1 MKSLKSNPD
10 VQRQRG
16 FDHLTVARFMVS
28 DVQAARSETTASEI
42 AAMMLE
48 GFGAVP
54 IVDPTQRLIG
64 IVTEHDLLTS
74 LEKNQKW
81 GEVSARD
88 IMTPNPYS
96 VRPDTDLATL
106 LHVLQVSNLIHVP
119 VVVAE
124 ERLVGIVARRDILR
138 AYLNYWVESR

>member
-1 MKSLKSNPD
+1 MKLSNSSSDVSL
-10 VQRQRG
+10 QRRFG
-16 FDHLTVARFMVS
+16 RLTVARFMVG
-28 DVQAARSETTASEI
+28 DVQTARPEAAASQI
-42 AAMMLE
+42 AEMMLE

-54 IVDPTQRLIG
+54 IVDATQRLIG

-74 LEKNQKW
+74 LERNQKW
-81 GEVSARD
+81 GEILAQE

-124 ERLVGIVARRDILR
+124 EKLVGIVARRDILR

>member
-1 MKSLKSNPD
+1 MKSSKNSPD
-10 VQRQRG
+10 VQRQKG

-28 DVQAARSETTASEI
+28 DVQAARSETTGSQI

-54 IVDPTQRLIG
+54 IVDPAQRLIG

-81 GEVSARD
+81 GEVSARTNHD
-88 IMTPNPYS
+88 AKPLFRQAGHRSRDAPS
-96 VRPDTDLATL
+96 C
-106 LHVLQVSNLIHVP
+106 
-119 VVVAE
+119 VA
-124 ERLVGIVARRDILR
+124 GQ
-138 AYLNYWVESR
+138 

>member
-1 MKSLKSNPD
+1 MRSLKNSPD
-10 VQRQRG
+10 VQLQRG
-16 FDHLTVARFMVS
+16 FGHLTVARFMES
-28 DVQAARSETTASEI
+28 DVQAARSDATASQI

-74 LEKNQKW
+74 LERNQNW
-81 GEVSARD
+81 AEVSAKD
-88 IMTPNPYS
+88 IMSPSSHS

-106 LHVLQVSNLIHVP
+106 VHMFLVTNLIRVP

-124 ERLVGIVARRDILR
+124 EKLVGIVARRDILR
-138 AYLNYWVESR
+138 AYLNYGVESQ

>member
-1 MKSLKSNPD
+1 MGSLNNSPD
-10 VQRQRG
+10 VQVQRG
-16 FDHLTVARFMVS
+16 FGHLTVARFMVS
-28 DVQAARSETTASEI
+28 DVQAALSETTASQI

-74 LEKNQKW
+74 LERNQNW
-81 GEVSARD
+81 AEVWAKD
-88 IMTPNPYS
+88 IMSPSSHS

-106 LHVLQVSNLIHVP
+106 VHMFLVSNLIRVP

-124 ERLVGIVARRDILR
+124 EKLVGIVARRDILR
-138 AYLNYWVESR
+138 AYLDYRAESR